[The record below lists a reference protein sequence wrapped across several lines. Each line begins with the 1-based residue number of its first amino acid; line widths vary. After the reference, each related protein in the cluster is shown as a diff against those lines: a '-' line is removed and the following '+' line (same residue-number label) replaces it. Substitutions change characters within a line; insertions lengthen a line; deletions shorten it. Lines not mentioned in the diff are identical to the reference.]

1 MENTLSLTV
10 LFNRYLREGNIPSEW
25 KLANI
30 VLVYKKNKKAYV
42 ENFYPISLFCIVSK
56 VMKRCVLNNVKEQL
70 SGIISARQRGFQSG
84 KSCITNLLES
94 LDTIGSLL
102 DGGGLIDSVYLDMS
116 KALDKVRHD
125 LLLHKLQEAAFGGNL
140 LRWFSSYLIGR
151 RVHVTVL
158 GALSRDL
165 PVTSEVPQGSILGPE
180 LFLI

>member
-1 MENTLSLTV
+1 M

-56 VMKRCVLNNVKEQL
+56 VMKRVLNNVKEQL

-94 LDTIGSLL
+94 LDSIGSLL
-102 DGGGLIDSVYLDMS
+102 DGGGLIDCLP
-116 KALDKVRHD
+116 RH
-125 LLLHKLQEAAFGGNL
+125 
-140 LRWFSSYLIGR
+140 
-151 RVHVTVL
+151 V
-158 GALSRDL
+158 
-165 PVTSEVPQGSILGPE
+165 
-180 LFLI
+180 

>member
-1 MENTLSLTV
+1 M

-56 VMKRCVLNNVKEQL
+56 VMKRVLNNVKEQL

-94 LDTIGSLL
+94 LDSIGSLL